1 MIDARQA
8 GIAKIARSKK
18 PRPDSDHLYRKLLEG
33 LPAAFYATDAAGY
46 LTFYNE
52 AAADLWG
59 RRPKLGTDRWCGFW
73 KLFSADGTSMAHD
86 TCPMA
91 IALKE
96 NRVVRCS
103 EVLAERPD
111 GTRVTFIPHPTPI
124 RDPTGRLIGATNMLV
139 DISERKKA
147 ERALQRQAG
156 LIELSFDA
164 ILAWRQPGG
173 IEFWNKGATTLYGFE
188 ASEALGKVTRHLLKT
203 RHPRPWAEI
212 EAELREH
219 GSWEGELRHITKT
232 GDEVFVA
239 SRYQLVSD
247 EADGMLILETN
258 RDVTGR
264 KRAQAELSKA
274 QQQLESDLRN
284 MTLLHEVSMRFVQQD
299 DLHGLLDQILDAAI
313 GITGADKGSI
323 QLLEDDGCTLRLTA
337 QRGLPRDFL
346 AFFGRVHKGQG
357 ACGTVL
363 ETGERLTV
371 GDVTT
376 HPLLAGI
383 PALKVLLSAGCRA
396 VQSTPLLTRYGNLV
410 GILSTYKGT
419 ACQFAERDLRLLD
432 LLARQAADSIE
443 RFQSDERLN
452 QSRQQLQG
460 ILESAMD
467 AVISTDAQ
475 QQIILFNTAAE
486 HVFRCP
492 ASEAMGTSIERFIP
506 KRFRAQVVQHMRRFR
521 QTRGSNRNLGTIS
534 GLRADGE
541 EFPIEASISQIH
553 LGGEHIY
560 TIILRD
566 ITDRIREEA
575 ILRRQVELL
584 HLSHDAIFA
593 WSEDEGIQFWSKGA
607 AQLYGYASSE
617 VLGVAPRVLFN
628 HTATPWSEMEAEL
641 DERRLWQGELHR
653 TTKAGRAVI
662 VSSRLQLVP
671 ASGAATVILETDRD
685 ITERRRL
692 EQEVLEILG
701 AEQRRIG
708 QDLHDGLCQHL
719 AGIEFRVA
727 VVADQLATVPEAQR
741 EITKIGELIREG
753 ARQARMLSRGLSPV
767 SLEAEGLMAALK
779 ELTESSGDLFGNSCR
794 FQCTKPVAVRDNVVA
809 THLYRI
815 AQEAVSNAA
824 RHGRAKSIVVA
835 LDRTISGIRLSV
847 RDDGSGFR
855 VSPNRAG
862 GMGLHIMRYRAEL
875 IGATLTI
882 DVGKGSG
889 ARVTCLLADKR

>member
-1 MIDARQA
+1 MIDARQE
-8 GIAKIARSKK
+8 GIAKIARSKN
-18 PRPDSDHLYRKLLEG
+18 PRLDSDDLYRKLLEG

-73 KLFSADGTSMAHD
+73 KLFSADGTPMAHD

-239 SRYQLVSD
+239 SCYQLVSD
-247 EADGMLILETN
+247 EGDGMLILETN

-264 KRAQAELSKA
+264 KQAQAELSKA

-323 QLLEDDGCTLRLTA
+323 QLLEADGCTLRLTA

-346 AFFGRVHKGQG
+346 DFFSRVHKGQG

-376 HPLLAGI
+376 HPLFAGI

-396 VQSTPLLTRYGNLV
+396 VQSNP
-410 GILSTYKGT
+410 
-419 ACQFAERDLRLLD
+419 F
-432 LLARQAADSIE
+432 
-443 RFQSDERLN
+443 
-452 QSRQQLQG
+452 
-460 ILESAMD
+460 
-467 AVISTDAQ
+467 
-475 QQIILFNTAAE
+475 
-486 HVFRCP
+486 
-492 ASEAMGTSIERFIP
+492 
-506 KRFRAQVVQHMRRFR
+506 
-521 QTRGSNRNLGTIS
+521 
-534 GLRADGE
+534 
-541 EFPIEASISQIH
+541 
-553 LGGEHIY
+553 
-560 TIILRD
+560 
-566 ITDRIREEA
+566 
-575 ILRRQVELL
+575 
-584 HLSHDAIFA
+584 
-593 WSEDEGIQFWSKGA
+593 
-607 AQLYGYASSE
+607 
-617 VLGVAPRVLFN
+617 
-628 HTATPWSEMEAEL
+628 
-641 DERRLWQGELHR
+641 
-653 TTKAGRAVI
+653 
-662 VSSRLQLVP
+662 
-671 ASGAATVILETDRD
+671 
-685 ITERRRL
+685 
-692 EQEVLEILG
+692 
-701 AEQRRIG
+701 
-708 QDLHDGLCQHL
+708 
-719 AGIEFRVA
+719 
-727 VVADQLATVPEAQR
+727 
-741 EITKIGELIREG
+741 
-753 ARQARMLSRGLSPV
+753 
-767 SLEAEGLMAALK
+767 
-779 ELTESSGDLFGNSCR
+779 
-794 FQCTKPVAVRDNVVA
+794 
-809 THLYRI
+809 
-815 AQEAVSNAA
+815 
-824 RHGRAKSIVVA
+824 
-835 LDRTISGIRLSV
+835 
-847 RDDGSGFR
+847 
-855 VSPNRAG
+855 
-862 GMGLHIMRYRAEL
+862 
-875 IGATLTI
+875 
-882 DVGKGSG
+882 
-889 ARVTCLLADKR
+889 